1 MSLLISFCIRSRFF
15 CWNLNLMGL
24 MNGFL
29 VFYWEILSLQSF
41 LSSFS
46 LLILELWNIIKLQGH
61 FYSLLVRPAPN
72 LTQFISQRCFK
83 KKKRTLHYTF
93 EDLKFYNSEKKLL
106 IKILQILFKSCQ
118 ITQIL
123 LRIECNP
130 SIVSPTVHKITLYE
144 ILHST
149 CSNYHKSI
157 VFVCET
163 NDYN

>member
-1 MSLLISFCIRSRFF
+1 MQKILFFKTNFYSENSTKREKRVVFVVLTLFPLSLLISFCIRSRFF

-93 EDLKFYNSEKKLL
+93 EDLKFYNSEKK
-106 IKILQILFKSCQ
+106 
-118 ITQIL
+118 T
-123 LRIECNP
+123 
-130 SIVSPTVHKITLYE
+130 
-144 ILHST
+144 
-149 CSNYHKSI
+149 SN
-157 VFVCET
+157 
-163 NDYN
+163 